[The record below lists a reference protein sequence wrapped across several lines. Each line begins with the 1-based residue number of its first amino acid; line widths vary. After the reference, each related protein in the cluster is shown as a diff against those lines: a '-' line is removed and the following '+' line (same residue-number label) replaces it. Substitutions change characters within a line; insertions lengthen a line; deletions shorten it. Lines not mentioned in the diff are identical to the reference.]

1 MKNREISHCLCVLG
15 FVLFATTSVPGQ
27 RPETKRDSPDELRP
41 QRILSI
47 WGAAGQKGRTPAM
60 RASYRRIFARMDA
73 DRDGRLSR
81 EEFIEKS
88 TYLTKR
94 VRTGILAASDNNRD
108 DVVSESEYI
117 ENRFI
122 TDEAEDIIG
131 RMDEDSSGRVSL
143 QEFVGNSRIGDSQ
156 TARQIFRL
164 LDTDKSGDLITPEY
178 LRVWGAWARAGQG
191 RPSTRGHDK
200 NVEVLNLPNISSFER
215 NPSNRFV
222 VDLDWVRAGHPYKGT
237 DANQPHTGAHIYF
250 SVPDKPIPASDVEA
264 FPAIYAVADGFVFR
278 VDEYFKQREMFN
290 RTLGKPVSNRRY
302 GVTLAIALQES
313 AAVNFHYSI
322 EPMID
327 PEDSDF
333 YKPFILVKRGQ
344 WVKKGDIIARMYM
357 PPRAEFSR
365 NTHIHFNLMDTGR
378 RQFMAPT
385 IFSERI
391 NAQFHAAW
399 GSRGVDG
406 GDRIPPCMG
415 YRLSGPENAFGT
427 GAKSTL

>member
-1 MKNREISHCLCVLG
+1 
-15 FVLFATTSVPGQ
+15 
-27 RPETKRDSPDELRP
+27 
-41 QRILSI
+41 
-47 WGAAGQKGRTPAM
+47 
-60 RASYRRIFARMDA
+60 
-73 DRDGRLSR
+73 
-81 EEFIEKS
+81 
-88 TYLTKR
+88 
-94 VRTGILAASDNNRD
+94 
-108 DVVSESEYI
+108 
-117 ENRFI
+117 
-122 TDEAEDIIG
+122 
-131 RMDEDSSGRVSL
+131 
-143 QEFVGNSRIGDSQ
+143 
-156 TARQIFRL
+156 
-164 LDTDKSGDLITPEY
+164 
-178 LRVWGAWARAGQG
+178 
-191 RPSTRGHDK
+191 
-200 NVEVLNLPNISSFER
+200 
-215 NPSNRFV
+215 
-222 VDLDWVRAGHPYKGT
+222 
-237 DANQPHTGAHIYF
+237 
-250 SVPDKPIPASDVEA
+250 
-264 FPAIYAVADGFVFR
+264 VADGFVFR